1 MLICQCNAMHRRN
14 VVCGGGAALFS
25 AIVATLMGGA
35 KPVRAETIAGKVP
48 EIDRL
53 AVRVVVDS
61 YQFAVAPSRKVAN
74 VDIEH
79 FGWGIGGGKP
89 PGKTLISEFGLS
101 MHVESR
107 RGTETR
113 NVLMDFGFTPDALV
127 NNVNLVGID
136 PAGLDALVLSHG
148 HYDHF
153 GGLAGFLKQNNG
165 KLKAKLPM
173 YIGGEEA
180 FCSREW
186 TAPPVRGDF
195 GALDR
200 KALEDASVAVTYAEG
215 PAPVADHGFT
225 TGHIGQTSFEKLLS
239 PSAMKVGVDHGI
251 GCYADK
257 LPEDERT
264 KAVIPDQF
272 RHEIAIAFNLRGRGL
287 IVLTSCSH
295 RGVINAIKQA
305 QAASGV
311 NKVHAVIG
319 GFHLAPYKEDYVR
332 DTITELKSID
342 IDYVIPLHCTGEP
355 FFEIAKAEI
364 PNKLLRSYTGTRFSA
379 GNRSVCRSAQRY
391 SMATFR
397 PSTNPPSFRP

>member
-1 MLICQCNAMHRRN
+1 MLICQCNAIHRRD

-25 AIVATLMGGA
+25 AIVTTLLGSA
-35 KPVRAETIAGKVP
+35 RPVRAEMIAGKVP
-48 EIDRL
+48 EVDRV

-61 YQFAVAPSRKVAN
+61 YQFAVAPSRKVSD
-74 VDIEH
+74 VEIQH
-79 FGWGIGGGKP
+79 FGWGIGPGKP

-127 NNVNLVGID
+127 NNANLVGID
-136 PAGLDALVLSHG
+136 PGALDALVLSHG

-165 KLKAKLPM
+165 KLKAKLPI
-173 YIGGEEA
+173 YVGGEEA

-186 TAPPVRGDF
+186 TAPPIRGDF

-200 KALEDASVAVTYAEG
+200 KALENANVAVTYAEG
-215 PAPVADHGFT
+215 PALVADHGFT

-239 PSAMKVGVDHGI
+239 PSAMKIGVDHGI

-272 RHEIAIAFNLRGRGL
+272 QHEIATAFNLKGRGL

-305 QAASGV
+305 QAASGI

-332 DTITELKSID
+332 DTITALKGID
-342 IDYVIPLHCTGEP
+342 VDYVIPLHCTGEP
-355 FFEIAKAEI
+355 FYEMAKAEM
-364 PNKLLRSYTGTRFSA
+364 PNKLLRSYTGTRFIFA
-379 GNRSVCRSAQRY
+379 A
-391 SMATFR
+391 
-397 PSTNPPSFRP
+397 

>member
-1 MLICQCNAMHRRN
+1 VTSLL
-14 VVCGGGAALFS
+14 GGAN
-25 AIVATLMGGA
+25 
-35 KPVRAETIAGKVP
+35 PVRAETIAGKVP
-48 EIDRL
+48 EIDRA
-53 AVRVVVDS
+53 AVRVLVDS

-74 VDIEH
+74 VEIEH
-79 FGWGIGGGKP
+79 FGWGIGGGKG

-101 MHVESR
+101 MHVETQ
-107 RGTETR
+107 RGAETR

-127 NNVNLVGID
+127 NNANLVGID
-136 PAGLDALVLSHG
+136 PAALDALVLSHG

-153 GGLAGFLKQNNG
+153 GGLAGFLKQYSG
-165 KLKAKLPM
+165 KLKAKLPI

-200 KALEDASVAVTYAEG
+200 KALENANVAVTYAEG
-215 PAPVADHGFT
+215 PALVADHGFT
-225 TGHIGQTSFEKLLS
+225 TGHIGQVSFEKLLS
-239 PSAMKVGVDHGI
+239 PSAMKIGVDHGI

-272 RHEIAIAFNLRGRGL
+272 QHEIATAFNLKGRGL

-295 RGVINAIKQA
+295 RGVVNAIKQA
-305 QAASGV
+305 QAVSGI

-332 DTITELKSID
+332 DTIAALKNMD
-342 IDYVIPLHCTGEP
+342 INYIIPLHCTGEP
-355 FFEIAKAEI
+355 FYEMAKAEI
-364 PNKLLRSYTGTRFSA
+364 PNKLLRSYTGTRFIFA
-379 GNRSVCRSAQRY
+379 G
-391 SMATFR
+391 
-397 PSTNPPSFRP
+397 

>member
-1 MLICQCNAMHRRN
+1 MLICQCNAIHRRD

-25 AIVATLMGGA
+25 AVVATLIGSG
-35 KPVRAETIAGKVP
+35 KPVRAETVAGKVP
-48 EIDRL
+48 EIDRV

-61 YQFAVAPSRKVAN
+61 YQFAVAPSRKVSD
-74 VDIEH
+74 VEIEH

-107 RGTETR
+107 RGAETR
-113 NVLMDFGFTPDALV
+113 HVLVDFGFTPDALV
-127 NNVNLVGID
+127 NNANLVGID
-136 PAGLDALVLSHG
+136 PTALDALVLSHG

-153 GGLAGFLKQNNG
+153 GGLAGFLKQNND
-165 KLKAKLPM
+165 KLKAKLPI
-173 YIGGEEA
+173 YIGGEDA

-195 GALDR
+195 GVLDR
-200 KALEDASVAVTYAEG
+200 KALEGANVAVTYAEG
-215 PAPVADHGFT
+215 PALVADHGFT

-239 PSAMKVGVDHGI
+239 PSAMKIGVDHGI
-251 GCYADK
+251 GCFADK

-264 KAVIPDQF
+264 KSVVPDRF
-272 RHEIAIAFNLRGRGL
+272 RHEIATAFNLKGRGL

-305 QAASGV
+305 QAASGIS
-311 NKVHAVIG
+311 KVHAVIG
-319 GFHLAPYKEDYVR
+319 GFHLAPYKEDYLR
-332 DTITELKSID
+332 DTITALKDID

-355 FFEIAKAEI
+355 FYEMAKAEM
-364 PNKLLRSYTGTRFSA
+364 PNKLLRSYTGTRFIFTA
-379 GNRSVCRSAQRY
+379 
-391 SMATFR
+391 
-397 PSTNPPSFRP
+397 

>member
-1 MLICQCNAMHRRN
+1 MLICSCNAIHRRD

-25 AIVATLMGGA
+25 AMVAMLIGSE
-35 KPVRAETIAGKVP
+35 KPLRAEMISANVP
-48 EIDRL
+48 ELDRV

-61 YQFAVAPSRKVAN
+61 YQFAVAPSRKVSG
-74 VDIEH
+74 VEIEH

-89 PGKTLISEFGLS
+89 PGKTLISEFGLA
-101 MHVESR
+101 MHVESQ

-127 NNVNLVGID
+127 NNANLLGID
-136 PAGLDALVLSHG
+136 PAALDALVLSHG

-165 KLKAKLPM
+165 KLKSKLPI

-200 KALEDASVAVTYAEG
+200 NALGNANVAVTFAEG
-215 PAPVADHGFT
+215 PALIANHGFT
-225 TGHIGQTSFEKLLS
+225 TGRIGQASFEKLLS
-239 PSAMKVGVDHGI
+239 PSAMKIGVDHGI

-264 KAVIPDQF
+264 KTVVPDQF
-272 RHEIAIAFNLRGRGL
+272 QHEIASVYNLKGRGL

-305 QAASGV
+305 QKVSGID
-311 NKVHAVIG
+311 KVHAVIG
-319 GFHLAPYKEDYVR
+319 GFHLAPYKADYVR
-332 DTITELKSID
+332 DTITALKGID
-342 IDYVIPLHCTGEP
+342 IDYIIPLHCTGEP
-355 FFEIAKAEI
+355 FYEMAKVEM
-364 PNKLLRSYTGTRFSA
+364 PNKLLRSYTGTRF
-379 GNRSVCRSAQRY
+379 VF
-391 SMATFR
+391 AT
-397 PSTNPPSFRP
+397 